1 MSVTETNTLQAK
13 AEMLRSLHRRGTILV
28 LPNAWDVASAKV
40 FEAAG
45 FPAIATTSGGIA
57 AAQGYA
63 DGEKISRREMLDVV
77 ARIAKSVSVP
87 VTADLEAGYAST
99 PEQMRETTLALI
111 ETGAVGMNLED
122 GLRDGP
128 MPLVQTSHH
137 VEKIKIVREVC
148 RITGVDLVINAR
160 TDIFLRCI
168 GDATNRLSHAVHRG
182 NTYLQAGADCVFVPG
197 VSDETTIS
205 ELTRHIEGPV
215 NVLAV
220 PGTPSVA
227 TLQQLSVARVS
238 FGSGPMRATLKVLE
252 QIAHELKDHGT
263 FETMVSYVK
272 SVRA

>member
-1 MSVTETNTLQAK
+1 MPVTETNASQAK
-13 AEMLRSLHRRGTILV
+13 AQTLRSLHRGAGILV

-57 AAQGYA
+57 ATQGYP
-63 DGEKISRREMLDVV
+63 DGERISRREMLDVV
-77 ARIAKSVSVP
+77 ARIAKSVSIP

-99 PEQMRETTLALI
+99 PEQMRETTLALL

-122 GLRDGP
+122 GLREGS

-148 RITGVDLVINAR
+148 RVAGVDLVINAR
-160 TDIFLRCI
+160 TDIYLRCI
-168 GDATNRLSHAVHRG
+168 GDTANRFAHAIHRG

-197 VSDETTIS
+197 VHDETTIS
-205 ELTRHIEGPV
+205 ELARHIEGPV

-227 TLQQLSVARVS
+227 TLQQLGVARVS

-252 QIAHELKDHGT
+252 QFAHELKEHGT
-263 FETMVSYVK
+263 FETMAAYVK

>member
-1 MSVTETNTLQAK
+1 MPVTETNAIQAK
-13 AEMLRSLHRRGTILV
+13 AETLRSLHRGAGILV

-57 AAQGYA
+57 AAQGYP
-63 DGEKISRREMLDVV
+63 DGERISRREMLDVV
-77 ARIAKSVSVP
+77 ARIAKSVSIP

-99 PEQMRETTLALI
+99 PEQMRETTLALL

-122 GLRDGP
+122 GLREGP

-148 RITGVDLVINAR
+148 RVAGVDLVINAR
-160 TDIFLRCI
+160 TDIYLRCI
-168 GDATNRLSHAVHRG
+168 GDKANRFAHAIHRG

-197 VSDETTIS
+197 VHDETTIS
-205 ELTRHIEGPV
+205 ELIRHIEGPV

-227 TLQQLSVARVS
+227 TLQQLGVARIS

-252 QIAHELKDHGT
+252 QFALELKEHGT
-263 FETMVSYVK
+263 FETMVAYVK